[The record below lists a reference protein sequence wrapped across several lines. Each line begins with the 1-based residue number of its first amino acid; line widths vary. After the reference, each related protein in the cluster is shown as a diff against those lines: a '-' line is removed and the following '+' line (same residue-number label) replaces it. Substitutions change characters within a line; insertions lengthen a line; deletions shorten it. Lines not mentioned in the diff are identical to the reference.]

1 MPDRKAAD
9 LPKSRSNSRQRWS
22 VESTARLVP
31 RGVTGVERS
40 RPRRCCM
47 AAKTPAP
54 REVDSGADSKHSHPK
69 GGGAVAP
76 GRHPITSSSKPHAR
90 GRRCLCLSS
99 QDALTAFR
107 PSALSSAG
115 EGRVDIP
122 LPLRGPPEGA
132 QTLSWR
138 RAKAFGCSS
147 QPSGCLQP
155 SHVGLAKPGAKAP
168 RHGVVGLSELLSR
181 FWGSKYVAGQQLPP
195 ALWVEVWAPGGPG
208 AAL

>member
-31 RGVTGVERS
+31 RGVTGVGRS
-40 RPRRCCM
+40 RPRRCCT

-69 GGGAVAP
+69 GGAVAP

>member
-40 RPRRCCM
+40 RPRRCCT

-54 REVDSGADSKHSHPK
+54 REVDSGADLKYSHPR
-69 GGGAVAP
+69 GGGLWP
-76 GRHPITSSSKPHAR
+76 QDDTRQRHRLNRMPA

-122 LPLRGPPEGA
+122 LPLRGLPEGA